1 MKEITAIIRM
11 NKVQKTKDALLGCG
25 YPSFTVRVVMG
36 CGKQKGLCYEFDPP
50 LSEVD
55 EEAEVMTKDCIR
67 FIPKRMFT
75 IVVDD
80 KAAKNVIEKIIAI
93 NQTGH
98 AGDGKIFVSDI
109 TESMRIRTGEEG
121 DTTVGREVGGQ

>member
-1 MKEITAIIRM
+1 MMQEITAIIRM
-11 NKVQKTKDALLGCG
+11 NKVQKTKDALLVCG

-36 CGKQKGLCYEFDPP
+36 RGKQKGLCYEFDPP
-50 LSEVD
+50 LPDQEGSEYRN
-55 EEAEVMTKDCIR
+55 CIR

-80 KAAKNVIEKIIAI
+80 QAAEKVIEKIIAI

-121 DTTVGREVGGQ
+121 NSTVGREVSI

>member
-11 NKVQKTKDALLGCG
+11 NKVKKTVEALSDCG
-25 YPSFTVRVVMG
+25 YPSFTVRQVMG
-36 CGKQKGLCYEFDPP
+36 RGKQKGLCYEFDPP
-50 LSEVD
+50 LPEQEGVD
-55 EEAEVMTKDCIR
+55 SKNCIR

-75 IVVDD
+75 IVVDAVNAD
-80 KAAKNVIEKIIAI
+80 KVIQRIIGA

-109 TESMRIRTGEEG
+109 TESMRIRTAEIG
-121 DTTVGREVGGQ
+121 DATVNREVTES

>member
-36 CGKQKGLCYEFDPP
+36 RGKQKGLCYEFDPP
-50 LSEVD
+50 LSD
-55 EEAEVMTKDCIR
+55 QEEIDSKNCIR

-98 AGDGKIFVSDI
+98 AGDGKIFVSEI

-121 DTTVGREVGGQ
+121 DETVGREVMIE

>member
-36 CGKQKGLCYEFDPP
+36 RGKQKGLCYEFDPP
-50 LSEVD
+50 LPD
-55 EEAEVMTKDCIR
+55 QEEIDSKNCIR

-98 AGDGKIFVSDI
+98 AGDGKIFVSEI

-121 DTTVGREVGGQ
+121 DETVGREVMIE

>member
-11 NKVQKTKDALLGCG
+11 NKVKKTVEALSDCG
-25 YPSFTVRVVMG
+25 YPSFTVRQVMG
-36 CGKQKGLCYEFDPP
+36 RGKQKGLCYEFDPP
-50 LSEVD
+50 LPEQD
-55 EEAEVMTKDCIR
+55 GADTKNCIR

-75 IVVDD
+75 IVVDAVNAD
-80 KAAKNVIEKIIAI
+80 KVVQRIIHA

-109 TESMRIRTGEEG
+109 TESMRIRTAEIG
-121 DTTVGREVGGQ
+121 DITVNREVTEQ

>member
-36 CGKQKGLCYEFDPP
+36 RGKKKGLCYEFDPP
-50 LSEVD
+50 LPD
-55 EEAEVMTKDCIR
+55 QEEIESKNCIH

-121 DTTVGREVGGQ
+121 DSTVGREVST

>member
-11 NKVQKTKDALLGCG
+11 NKVRKTVEALSDCG
-25 YPSFTVRVVMG
+25 YPSFTVRMVMG
-36 CGKQKGLCYEFDPP
+36 RGKQKGLCYEFDPP
-50 LSEVD
+50 LPEQEGSSEF
-55 EEAEVMTKDCIR
+55 KNCIR

-75 IVVDD
+75 IVVDAVNAD
-80 KAAKNVIEKIIAI
+80 KIVKRIIDA

-109 TESMRIRTGEEG
+109 TESMRIRTAEIG
-121 DTTVGREVGGQ
+121 DTTVNREVTES

>member
-11 NKVQKTKDALLGCG
+11 NKVQKTKDALLVCG
-25 YPSFTVRVVMG
+25 YPSFTVRMVMG
-36 CGKQKGLCYEFDPP
+36 RGKQKGLCYEFDPP
-50 LSEVD
+50 LPDQD
-55 EEAEVMTKDCIR
+55 EHEEIESKNCIR

-80 KAAKNVIEKIIAI
+80 KAAENVIEKIIAI

-121 DTTVGREVGGQ
+121 DSTVGREVSI